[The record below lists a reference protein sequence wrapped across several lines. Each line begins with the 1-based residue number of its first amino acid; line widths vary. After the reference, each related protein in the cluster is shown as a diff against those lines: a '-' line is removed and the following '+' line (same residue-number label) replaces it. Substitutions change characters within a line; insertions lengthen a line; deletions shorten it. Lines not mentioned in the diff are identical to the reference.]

1 MTEAPLTPYGPLP
14 TGGTVRPITRWGEPV
29 MGRTLRPV
37 TEFGDALAVLV
48 ADMVAT
54 MYAAEGVG
62 LAANQIGVDSAV
74 FVFDCPDASGR
85 HTVGVVCNPVLELPV
100 GGDRRLDDDD
110 EGCLSWPGAYVPC
123 ARPDVATATGQGL
136 SGEPVRFEGDGLLA
150 RCLQHETDHLNGIVF
165 GDRISLKARKRLD
178 KQMQK
183 AAADYPVSWPV
194 PLPST

>member
-1 MTEAPLTPYGPLP
+1 MTDAPLAPYGPLP
-14 TGGTVRPITRWGEPV
+14 SGGTVRPITRWGEPV
-29 MGRTLRPV
+29 MGRALRPV
-37 TEFGDALAVLV
+37 TVFDDALVTLV

-62 LAANQIGVDSAV
+62 LAANQIGEDSAV
-74 FVFDCPDASGR
+74 FVFDCPDATGH

-100 GGDRRLDDDD
+100 GADRRLDDDD

-123 ARPDVATATGQGL
+123 ARPDYAAVTGQGL
-136 SGEPVRFEGDGLLA
+136 SGEPVRFEGNGLLA

-165 GDRISLKARKRLD
+165 GDRISHKARKKLD

-183 AAADYPVSWPV
+183 AAADYPLTWPA
-194 PLPST
+194 S

>member
-1 MTEAPLTPYGPLP
+1 MNDVPLAPYGPLP
-14 TGGTVRPITRWGEPV
+14 VGGAVRPITRWGDPV
-29 MGRTLRPV
+29 MGRSLVRV
-37 TEFGDALAVLV
+37 TSFDAALTALA

-74 FVFDCPDASGR
+74 FVFDCPDATGR
-85 HTVGVVCNPVLELPV
+85 HTAGIVCNPVLELPV
-100 GGDRRLDDDD
+100 GEERRLDDDD

-123 ARPDVATATGQGL
+123 ARPDFAVVTGQGL

-165 GDRISLKARKRLD
+165 GDRISLKARKKLD

-183 AAADYPVSWPV
+183 AAADYPLTWPV
-194 PLPST
+194 PQPPT